1 MIQTLSRNKQHWKAV
16 ERDPQTDFK
25 TWRRRPLRSS
35 QSGRS
40 PHCCLSSGL
49 YRKGLLRRHPQVFP
63 VALRSQASLRWN
75 GYFVRWSFS
84 LLFSLSKSILVIWS
98 FGNHK
103 SAKQQK
109 FQTYHPYLYFFRL
122 DTPRHGQ
129 RGQERQDLGSWF
141 WRLSQVHFCP
151 WRHSHIRQVRDKSG
165 LKQVKLKMPST
176 IRIWF
181 FENSNV

>member
-75 GYFVRWSFS
+75 GYFVRFFVKIDISNFKFWRSQVCKTTKNPNWPSMPIF
-84 LLFSLSKSILVIWS
+84 
-98 FGNHK
+98 
-103 SAKQQK
+103 
-109 FQTYHPYLYFFRL
+109 FQT
-122 DTPRHGQ
+122 RHSSSRAARTRTSRFG
-129 RGQERQDLGSWF
+129 DLI

-151 WRHSHIRQVRDKSG
+151 WRHSHIRQVRGKSG
-165 LKQVKLKMPST
+165 
-176 IRIWF
+176 
-181 FENSNV
+181 